1 MKILSFSKKFIALFL
16 SFLIIQSGFI
26 LPVKAETYSPTPDDV
41 VSEDKNIILHK
52 QAERIAA
59 DEWRINVSATIKDQ
73 PVAPPTLEVTF
84 VLDASLSMNSCAEEE
99 HHAATR
105 HWHGFWG
112 CNLV

>member
-41 VSEDKNIILHK
+41 VSEDNNIILHK

-73 PVAPPTLEVTF
+73 PVAPPKLEVTF
-84 VLDASLSMNSCAEEE
+84 VLDASDSMNACVDEYL
-99 HHAATR
+99 HDFIH
-105 HWHGFWG
+105 
-112 CNLV
+112 